1 MINRIIKVREESNLS
16 QEKFADRLGLSRNF
30 INQVENGKKN
40 ISERTLADIC
50 REFNVNEEWLR
61 TGRGN
66 MKEDIPVEDEYFKAA
81 AQISKGKD
89 KLAMQAIIEY
99 WKLDEKSKQ
108 VFRDYLKNVVEKSRD

>member
-1 MINRIIKVREESNLS
+1 MNDRIKEIRKSFQLTLEEFG
-16 QEKFADRLGLSRNF
+16 KRLGVTKTAISR
-30 INQVENGKKN
+30 VENGDRG
-40 ISERTLADIC
+40 ITDQMILSIC
-50 REFNVNEEWLR
+50 REYNINEEWLR

-81 AQISKGKD
+81 TQISKGKD